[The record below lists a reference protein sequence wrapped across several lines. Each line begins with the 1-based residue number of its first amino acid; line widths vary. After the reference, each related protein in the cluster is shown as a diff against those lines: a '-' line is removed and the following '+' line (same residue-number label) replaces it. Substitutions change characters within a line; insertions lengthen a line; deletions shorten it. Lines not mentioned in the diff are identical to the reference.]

1 MYSGITTP
9 PPTPNIYVLKIK
21 FFNVKDFP
29 FIFMQYYRTGSEDW
43 LDTYTYQSWH
53 KINLPIKFAIYVSL
67 QFKFAIRAVP

>member
-43 LDTYTYQSWH
+43 IH
-53 KINLPIKFAIYVSL
+53 IHINLDIK
-67 QFKFAIRAVP
+67 

>member
-9 PPTPNIYVLKIK
+9 PPYTPNIYVLKIK

-43 LDTYTYQSWH
+43 IH
-53 KINLPIKFAIYVSL
+53 IHINLDIK
-67 QFKFAIRAVP
+67 